1 MELIK
6 KNIHIDRMK
15 CKAATQITLE
25 DDINIT
31 DSRPDVYQLIEEQG
45 EIVIDE
51 LRAVADHVYVKGKLE
66 FRVLYLSDEDVRRP
80 ASMEGSLPFDE
91 QIYMEGVV
99 PTDGVCIRKELEDLN
114 VGMINSRKLSVQA
127 LAALE
132 LYVEELYE
140 EEAAV
145 ELHSDEPV
153 EFCKKTIDLAGL
165 AIQKKDIFRIREEIE
180 LPGGYPNIFE
190 IFWQEVRLEDTE
202 FRTAEGRISVQGQV
216 RLFFMYEGEGENRPV
231 AWYDLLHEATPI
243 KPRHT

>member
-127 LAALE
+127 LAALN
-132 LYVEELYE
+132 
-140 EEAAV
+140 
-145 ELHSDEPV
+145 SMWKN
-153 EFCKKTIDLAGL
+153 CMKKRRRWNCTAMNRWNS
-165 AIQKKDIFRIREEIE
+165 AKKRSTWQGWPFRKKIFS
-180 LPGGYPNIFE
+180 GFG
-190 IFWQEVRLEDTE
+190 
-202 FRTAEGRISVQGQV
+202 
-216 RLFFMYEGEGENRPV
+216 
-231 AWYDLLHEATPI
+231 
-243 KPRHT
+243 KK